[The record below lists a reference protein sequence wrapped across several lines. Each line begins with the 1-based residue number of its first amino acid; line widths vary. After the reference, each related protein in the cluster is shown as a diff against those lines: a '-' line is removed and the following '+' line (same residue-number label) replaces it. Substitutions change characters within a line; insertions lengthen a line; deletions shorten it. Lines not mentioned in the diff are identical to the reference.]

1 MKKQILTTGLV
12 ALLLTGCAGEVE
24 LSQADSDR
32 VAQYA
37 ANLVLKYD
45 RNYKETLLSE
55 KEIYEAKEKLRI
67 AAEKEA
73 ELQALL
79 ATKNQKEQEQEKE
92 EGSGDTTGGENI
104 ETEVVVTHTL
114 QEVLNIPGLEI
125 QNTGYNI
132 VDEYPESGESE
143 EVMAVDVR
151 AASGK
156 KLLIMKYTITNNSGN
171 NLECDLFSKD
181 ISCNITVNGTVKAD
195 SMLTM
200 LLNDLGTLKMEI
212 EAGTSYEAVQV
223 FEVPENV
230 TAVEQL
236 ELNMNMGNETFAIQL

>member
-79 ATKNQKEQEQEKE
+79 ATKNQKEQEKE
-92 EGSGDTTGGENI
+92 EGSEDTTGGENI

-132 VDEYPESGESE
+132 VDEYPESGESD
-143 EVMAVDVR
+143 EVVAVDVR
-151 AASGK
+151 ATSGK
-156 KLLIMKYTITNNSGN
+156 KLLIMKYTITNNSGT